1 MFDNILEQQRIQKAS
16 ELKNAGVNPY
26 PHFLV
31 KELSLA
37 DFKSKFAYIFDTE
50 NKRDESVS
58 SVVSGRLKLLRIAGK
73 SIFANIEDEDENLQ
87 IYFSK
92 DSLGEEKFNLFKK
105 NLEVG
110 DIILAKG
117 FPFVTKTGEFSL
129 HASEITLA
137 TKSIVPLPEK
147 YHGLTDIEQRYR
159 KRYVDMIMNAE
170 VRKDFLTRS
179 KVVSLIR
186 HFFEEKGFLEVETPM
201 MHPIAGGANAK
212 PFVTFHNSLGVER
225 FLRIAPELYLK
236 RLVVGG
242 FEAVFEI
249 NRCFRNEGMDL
260 THNPEFT
267 TIEFYWAYHNYKD
280 LMDFTE
286 ELFALLLEKL
296 QLGKII
302 EFDGQK
308 VDFSKPFERITYKDA
323 LKKYGALSDEI
334 MENKDKILEKLKKDG
349 FEANDKL
356 DLGHLQAELF
366 DNYVESKLIDPTFVT
381 DFPISISP
389 LSRRSDSNPE
399 IAERFELFVC
409 GRELANGFNELND
422 PLDQY
427 ERFLKQIEAKNA
439 GDEEACEMDEDFVN
453 ALGYGMPPTAGQGIG
468 IDRLVMLLTNKKS
481 IRDVILFPAMRPL
494 KSELKEDKE

>member
-1 MFDNILEQQRIQKAS
+1 MFDNILEQQRIEKAK
-16 ELKNAGVNPY
+16 ELKNLGINPY
-26 PHFLV
+26 PHFLE
-31 KELSLA
+31 KEMSLKT
-37 DFKSKFAYIFDTE
+37 FKDKFSYILE
-50 NKRDESVS
+50 QVEKRDESVNA
-58 SVVSGRLKLLRIAGK
+58 VVAGRLKLLRIAGK
-73 SIFANIEDEDENLQ
+73 SIFANIEDEDTNLQ

-92 DSLGEEKFNLFKK
+92 DSVGEELYAILKK

-110 DIILAKG
+110 DIVLVKG

-129 HASEITLA
+129 HASEVKLA
-137 TKSIVPLPEK
+137 TKAIVPLPEK

-170 VRKDFLTRS
+170 VRKDFLVRS

-186 HFFEEKGFLEVETPM
+186 HFFENKGFLEVETPM

-280 LMDFTE
+280 LMDLTE
-286 ELFALLLEKL
+286 ELFALLLDKL
-296 QLGKII
+296 NLGKTI
-302 EFDGQK
+302 EFDGK
-308 VDFSKPFERITYKDA
+308 MIDFSKPFERITYKDA
-323 LKKYGALSDEI
+323 LCQYGGLDRDLIEDK
-334 MENKDKILEKLKKDG
+334 EKILTKLKADG
-349 FEANDKL
+349 FEANEKL
-356 DLGHLQAELF
+356 ELGHLQAELF
-366 DNYVESKLIDPTFVT
+366 DNYVEEKLINPTFVI

-389 LSRRSDSNPE
+389 LSRRIDEDSQ
-399 IAERFELFVC
+399 IAERFELFIC

-494 KSELKEDKE
+494 KSELKEKE